1 MARAFLSSSLLLRSR
16 SSISCSFCRGRQG
29 KLGVREGTPGAT
41 TAAPSFL
48 PPSGPCRWWAAPV
61 LPYLGDFGEDDP
73 SVPPALP
80 QGLHVSQERF
90 PLLDFLHHWTGRG
103 LSVRGS
109 GGSRRGRGSPPLG
122 TGSTSV
128 LRPLLPLGR
137 GGGGAPH
144 PHSLPSVTVP
154 SGSRSS
160 NRSSSGAGASCCTGG
175 GFLFL
180 SSGSFPVAKIFWSL
194 RFSFSR
200 SPVGPGHGLVRA

>member
-1 MARAFLSSSLLLRSR
+1 MLS
-16 SSISCSFCRGRQG
+16 
-29 KLGVREGTPGAT
+29 
-41 TAAPSFL
+41 
-48 PPSGPCRWWAAPV
+48 
-61 LPYLGDFGEDDP
+61 YLGDFGEDDP

-137 GGGGAPH
+137 RRQGGSPPTLPPQRNWPIGLTFFKPVQLRRWGLLLH
-144 PHSLPSVTVP
+144 RRGLSLPFLWLLPRGKNILESSLLLLQIPCWARTWP
-154 SGSRSS
+154 S
-160 NRSSSGAGASCCTGG
+160 
-175 GFLFL
+175 
-180 SSGSFPVAKIFWSL
+180 
-194 RFSFSR
+194 
-200 SPVGPGHGLVRA
+200 